1 MERLLMTNLVFV
13 FLTGIICFS
22 NVLVAATNTDEI
34 NSLLEGRYELVYW
47 TENKIRFDYPEVAGV
62 LILND
67 NNALITLNKNI
78 IKNESVEVIGWGKYE
93 INNNSF
99 QIGWHDWKLLLIKNN
114 NKAVKKDSPWQG
126 MRKYKVLLKDQKL
139 VLTSVSGLQSW
150 ELDRKSLVY
159 TDKEW
164 GEDKDEVIRYWK
176 RIN

>member
-99 QIGWHDWKLLLIKNN
+99 QIGWHDWKLLLI
-114 NKAVKKDSPWQG
+114 
-126 MRKYKVLLKDQKL
+126 
-139 VLTSVSGLQSW
+139 
-150 ELDRKSLVY
+150 
-159 TDKEW
+159 
-164 GEDKDEVIRYWK
+164 
-176 RIN
+176 

>member
-1 MERLLMTNLVFV
+1 M
-13 FLTGIICFS
+13 
-22 NVLVAATNTDEI
+22 
-34 NSLLEGRYELVYW
+34 
-47 TENKIRFDYPEVAGV
+47 
-62 LILND
+62 
-67 NNALITLNKNI
+67 NKNI

-114 NKAVKKDSPWQG
+114 DKAVKKDSPWQG

-176 RIN
+176 RIP

>member
-1 MERLLMTNLVFV
+1 MFVLADVVVVLM
-13 FLTGIICFS
+13 
-22 NVLVAATNTDEI
+22 
-34 NSLLEGRYELVYW
+34 
-47 TENKIRFDYPEVAGV
+47 
-62 LILND
+62 LND
-67 NNALITLNKNI
+67 FNGLIILYKNI
-78 IKNESVEVIGWGKYE
+78 MKNESVEVIGWGKYE

-114 NKAVKKDSPWQG
+114 DKAVKKDSPWQG

-176 RIN
+176 RIP